1 MKKIL
6 SVLLLIFCFSCD
18 DGDLQIES
26 IDFSAGTIQTCETV
40 DVAQPS
46 ILFKINSDEALIL
59 SLAANVFK
67 NEEGTVAL
75 ELTSTT
81 ASTIIYRLFSGT
93 VTNTYFCSDIPPTS
107 PTVQDEIVA
116 TTASITITTTLDT
129 TATVPTY
136 THLITIT
143 KITLETG
150 NDQRIT
156 TIGDEI
162 FGTIT
167 TN

>member
-1 MKKIL
+1 MKKMLSIL
-6 SVLLLIFCFSCD
+6 LCIFCFSCD

-26 IDFSAGTIQTCETV
+26 LDFSTGTIQTCNTV
-40 DVAQPS
+40 VVSQSS

-59 SLAANVFK
+59 SLAANVLK
-67 NEEGTVAL
+67 NEEGTVTVDM
-75 ELTSTT
+75 TSTSP
-81 ASTIIYRLFSGT
+81 STIIYRLFSGT

-107 PTVQDEIVA
+107 PTVLDEIVA
-116 TTASITITTTLDT
+116 TTATITIATTLNT
-129 TATVPTY
+129 TATLPTY

-143 KITLETG
+143 SITLETG

-156 TIGDEI
+156 DIGEKI